1 MEIGIYVLCGVLIA
15 LMVVLIWRMAAIQR
29 EQQRAL
35 KRARE
40 TAEQQSREILSL
52 NQALSETTQRL
63 GAQSGELSERQ
74 DRLRDALDARLEAM
88 RSSSE
93 QQLGEV
99 RAIVSEKLESRLD
112 AMRTT
117 SERQL
122 SEMRSTVSDTLESRL
137 NALRASNESQL
148 GEVRAI
154 VTEKLDARLNESF
167 KLVNRQ
173 LADVHAGLGQM
184 RELAGEFAELR
195 RVLGGVKTRGV
206 WGEMQLRSL
215 LEEILAPGQYI
226 ENAAIPAGSQ
236 TRVEF
241 AVRMPALDG
250 EALLPIDSK
259 FPQEDF
265 LRLTEASAAGDPARI
280 EACAAKLER
289 SLADQAKMISEKYIR
304 PPQTGDFAVMFLPVE
319 SLYAEAVRRP
329 GLCERLQSQY
339 RVLVAGPNTLA
350 ALLTSLRMGFRSVT
364 LEQRSGEVLKL
375 LAAVRTEFAKYEE
388 SVANV
393 RKRLQQTSEA
403 IDAMDVRARK
413 LSRSLRD
420 ISEEAGPQ

>member
-15 LMVVLIWRMAAIQR
+15 MMVVLIWRMAAIQR

-184 RELAGEFAELR
+184 RELAGEFADLR

>member
-137 NALRASNESQL
+137 NALRTSNESQL

-184 RELAGEFAELR
+184 RELAGEFADLR